1 MGNAEAD
8 DVRMT
13 VETNTRSGAA
23 RPGRRNPLR
32 LGRGRAMGHQL
43 WSSVRRR
50 RVLALL
56 VLATLLATAAWLVV
70 SSGTSSGG
78 SYTTAVV
85 QRGNI
90 EDTVTA
96 LGNLQPRD
104 YVDVGAQVSG
114 QLKKLYVQIGDRVKQ
129 GQLLAEIDPR
139 VLNSRVESDRSNL
152 ANLSAQLSDRKAQL
166 ALARANFSR
175 QKRLLAADA
184 TSRNDYDSALQALRS
199 AQAQSKAL
207 EAQISAAKSQLAGNE
222 VTLGYTKIYSP
233 MDGTVV
239 SVAAKQG
246 QTLNANQQAPVILRV
261 ADLSVMTVWTQV
273 SEADVPKLKIG
284 MPAYFTTLGEP
295 NKRWTGTLTQIQPTP
310 EVVNNVVLYTA
321 TFDVKNPRHLLMTQ
335 MTAQVFFVTA
345 SAKDVL
351 VVPVAALHK
360 ERHNQR
366 AAGTTAAS
374 ANDNPQA
381 DDPWARRP
389 GQRARR
395 ERTPLPEGATR
406 YRVSVVAPD
415 GAIEH
420 RRITVGVTNRVSAEV
435 LSGLKEGESV
445 VVGSEGGDD
454 AKGVGAAD
462 RERMRL
468 RRRMRGFGGLH

>member
-1 MGNAEAD
+1 
-8 DVRMT
+8 MT
-13 VETNTRSGAA
+13 VDANSSPGPMGSDKAGIAKVLGPLDGTA
-23 RPGRRNPLR
+23 RRLLALARR
-32 LGRGRAMGHQL
+32 H
-43 WSSVRRR
+43 
-50 RVLALL
+50 RVLAAGAL
-56 VLATLLATAAWLVV
+56 VLAVAGLTYLVLAGTGPAPGGYVTA
-70 SSGTSSGG
+70 T
-78 SYTTAVV
+78 V

-114 QLKKLYVQIGDRVKQ
+114 QLKKLYVEIGDRVKQ

-152 ANLSAQLSDRKAQL
+152 ANLTAQLADRKAQL

-184 TSRNDYDSALQALRS
+184 TSRNDYDSALQAQRS
-199 AQAQSKAL
+199 ALAQSKAL
-207 EAQISAAKSQLAGNE
+207 EAQIAAAKSQLDGDE

-239 SVAAKQG
+239 SVSAKQG

-273 SEADVPKLKIG
+273 SEADVPKLRIG

-295 NKRWTGTLTQIQPTP
+295 NKRWKGTLTQIQPTP

-321 TFDVKNPRHLLMTQ
+321 TFDVKNPNHLLMTQ
-335 MTAQVFFVTA
+335 MTAQVFFVAA

-351 VVPVAALHK
+351 VIPVAALHK
-360 ERHNQR
+360 LHHRRTDNSEASVSGGNAQAADQTRTRRHHR
-366 AAGTTAAS
+366 RG
-374 ANDNPQA
+374 
-381 DDPWARRP
+381 AR
-389 GQRARR
+389 
-395 ERTPLPEGATR
+395 TKSPLPEGAER
-406 YRVSVVAPD
+406 YRVLVVAPD
-415 GAIEH
+415 GTIEH
-420 RRITVGVTNRVSAEV
+420 RRIVVGVTNRVSAEV
-435 LSGLKEGESV
+435 LSGLKAGEEV
-445 VVGSEGGDD
+445 IVGTD
-454 AKGVGAAD
+454 GANAD
-462 RERMRL
+462 SNGAGARDRAHM
-468 RRRMRGFGGLH
+468 RRRFGRFGGLH